1 MLLLML
7 DPILKSLHLISFFV
21 DQEEGI
27 NIVNK
32 YDRRTVYFMFLKC
45 YHHLHPMI
53 ESIGCVD
60 QTIDEDCGLDIFQQI
75 VSINEPMK
83 KLVTMEL
90 LIFRH
95 YQVDPKDIMCLLQW
109 WGKHEA
115 MFPTIGFLV
124 GQILC
129 IVWPQIEIDFFF
141 PLSGHTYKLKEMPF
155 VIKQLR
161 KNDFYERKKLFK

>member
-1 MLLLML
+1 M
-7 DPILKSLHLISFFV
+7 SFFV

-32 YDRRTVYFMFLKC
+32 YDRRTLYFMFLKC

-75 VSINEPMK
+75 VSISEPTK

-90 LIFRH
+90 LIFKH
-95 YQVDPKDIMCLLQW
+95 YQVDPKDIMCPLQW

-124 GQILC
+124 SQILC

-141 PLSGHTYKLKEMPF
+141 SVVDILTNLKRCH
-155 VIKQLR
+155 L
-161 KNDFYERKKLFK
+161 

>member
-1 MLLLML
+1 MFWFLLFKNIYMRKKVHNMFLML
-7 DPILKSLHLISFFV
+7 DLIFKSFHLISFFV

-32 YDRRTVYFMFLKC
+32 YDRRTLYFMFLKC
-45 YHHLHPMI
+45 YYHLHPMI

-75 VSINEPMK
+75 VSISEPTK

-95 YQVDPKDIMCLLQW
+95 YQVDPKNIMCPLQW
-109 WGKHEA
+109 RGKHEA
-115 MFPTIGFLV
+115 MFPIIGFWF

-141 PLSGHTYKLKEMPF
+141 P
-155 VIKQLR
+155 
-161 KNDFYERKKLFK
+161 